1 MTFDFSLDDRNR
13 VDFPDCH
20 YLKANSDGPV
30 SAYLLSSCRC
40 NLNALYVYFPAA
52 INANTW
58 LHIFDINTNEL
69 ADVSGKYPSV
79 PPVKVIAAGNFV
91 WMPPLDVTIF
101 DRKIMLKLG
110 FPFDKGIY
118 IVLSSTELTCTPS
131 SETAMITGR
140 IFTGNAGKIE

>member
-1 MTFDFSLDDRNR
+1 MFDFALKDRNR
-13 VDFPDCH
+13 VDFPDCY

-30 SAYLLSSCRC
+30 SEYLLSSCRC
-40 NLNALYVYFPAA
+40 NLQALYVYFPST
-52 INANTW
+52 INADTW
-58 LHIFDINTNEL
+58 LHIFDISTDEIT
-69 ADVSGKYPSV
+69 DVTGKTPSI

-91 WMPPLDVTIF
+91 WEPPLDIQLY

-131 SETAMITGR
+131 NETAMITGR